1 MNSSLSLS
9 EFVLDCTL
17 NSSQQTFTIAIL
29 GLIYMVTLSGNLL
42 VVLVI
47 IMNQKLQ
54 TPMFISIGTL
64 AVIDLVTSTNLIPKM
79 MTLLLTNFSTV
90 PYNFCLLQMYII
102 LHLEVLETLLL
113 ALMAVDRYIAVVH
126 PLRYPSLV
134 SNKVI
139 WVVVLLFNA
148 VGIMFI
154 TPFVMFAKELRFCHT
169 NVLPY
174 CFCDYS
180 TMVRVACNEDP
191 KYLILISTVAAI
203 LGGVPLILILFS
215 YGRIA
220 QVALRIS
227 STDGKRKVFST
238 CLTHLL
244 VVELFYIPL
253 LTSYIFP
260 GAGVQLSDEAYNTMV
275 IVGNIVPPMMN
286 PLIYSFRNKEIKNS
300 IYRLFTGTRTSPDM
314 DKH

>member
-1 MNSSLSLS
+1 
-9 EFVLDCTL
+9 
-17 NSSQQTFTIAIL
+17 
-29 GLIYMVTLSGNLL
+29 
-42 VVLVI
+42 
-47 IMNQKLQ
+47 
-54 TPMFISIGTL
+54 MFISIGTL